1 MNWLSLIVSLFIAGI
16 AGYFI
21 ARIKPSF
28 GAWVTMAASCAAL
41 LLILFGGDA
50 MSAGPAWGLIRF
62 KATPLGWFFSLT
74 IILVFGMNG
83 IANLAAMSQQHR
95 APVYTMLYLFAL
107 GAALGVFAAEN
118 WLALFI
124 FWEIAVWSS
133 TFTIGLGHGR
143 KGSVTYFSMSLL
155 GSLMMLFAI
164 LAMGSAYQTFLIQES
179 LTAALQD
186 PGPALMVFLL
196 MLGSSMVKLGIMP
209 FHIWM
214 PLAYSEAPEAFAPA
228 LAGGLSKLGA
238 FTAFLVSAFLPIS
251 GFMSGTWQVKGLP
264 VLSYGLVVLASA
276 SIVFGTLMA
285 IRQEDAKK
293 LLAYSSAANGGY
305 IIIGI
310 MMGTSMSVSGALV
323 HLLAHALATA
333 AAFSVLAVIARQTG
347 TTRMD
352 QLGGLAHRM
361 PLTFLAFLTAIL
373 SLVGLPPM
381 LGFVSKW
388 LILQSLASQGL
399 FLPAA
404 AVVFGSIGSL
414 LYAFRILSTVFLGQ
428 LKPRHKAL
436 REAPPS
442 VLIPLA
448 LLSGT
453 TLCLGAYPTELVNYT
468 AKIEASL
475 GMSNTVQTAGFSIQG
490 INGNLNALLILGAF
504 LIGLVI
510 ALGIFFKAPRSRKVD
525 LMDTYTAGEFIYSP
539 ELYHY
544 GTQFAAPFERIYE
557 KLPNVSRVYEVLAG
571 LADDLGNL
579 VKYLFF
585 SPMPSRTA
593 LWISVVTIILI
604 WGEVL

>member
-1 MNWLSLIVSLFIAGI
+1 MNWLSLIVSLFLTGI

-21 ARIKPSF
+21 ARIKPSL
-28 GAWVTMAASCAAL
+28 GAWIAMAASCAAL
-41 LLILFGGDA
+41 LLVLLGGDA
-50 MSAGPAWGLIRF
+50 LPGGPAWGLIRF
-62 KATPLGWFFSLT
+62 EVTPLGWFFSLL
-74 IILVFGMNG
+74 IILVFSTNG
-83 IANLAAMSQQHR
+83 IGSLAVKGRQHR
-95 APVYTMLYLFAL
+95 EPVYTMLYLFAL
-107 GAALGVFAAEN
+107 AASLGVFAAEN

-133 TFTIGLGHGR
+133 TFAIGLGNGR
-143 KGSVTYFSMSLL
+143 KGSVSYFGMSLL

-164 LAMGSAYQTFLIQES
+164 LAMGSAYQTFQVREA
-179 LTAALQD
+179 LTAALQN
-186 PGPALMVFLL
+186 PGPALMVFIL

-214 PLAYSEAPEAFAPA
+214 PPAYTEAPDEFAPA

-238 FTAFLVSAFLPIS
+238 FTAFLVSAYLPIY
-251 GFMSGTWQVKGLP
+251 GFMGGSWRVKGLP
-264 VLSYGLVVLASA
+264 ALSYGLVLLASA

-310 MMGTSMSVSGALV
+310 LMGTSMSVSGALV
-323 HLLAHALATA
+323 HLLAHALATTT
-333 AAFSVLAVIARQTG
+333 AFSVLAVIVRQTG
-347 TTRMD
+347 TSRMD
-352 QLGGLAHRM
+352 ALGGLAHRM

-404 AVVFGSIGSL
+404 AVVFGSIGSM

-428 LKPRHKAL
+428 LKPRHRAL
-436 REAPPS
+436 RESSPG
-442 VLIPLA
+442 V
-448 LLSGT
+448 LLSLAILSGAT
-453 TLCLGAYPTELVNYT
+453 MGLGVYPSGLIQYT

-475 GMSNTVQTAGFSIQG
+475 GMSETVQTAGLSIRG
-490 INGNLNALLILGAF
+490 INGNLNALLIMGAF
-504 LIGLVI
+504 LIGMVI
-510 ALGIFFKAPRSRKVD
+510 AGVIFFKAPRSRKVD

-557 KLPNVSRVYEVLAG
+557 KLPSISRVYAALASIT
-571 LADDLGNL
+571 DDLGNL

-593 LWISVVTIILI
+593 LWISVVTILLI